1 MYVYREI
8 DGSYH
13 VGYFSGALKEG
24 AFVIESSFDN
34 PVDAAARVS
43 FLNGCNNSDHEA
55 RIQEYAS
62 KRPVTFLESKL
73 LEEITELQLAFW
85 HQKNK
90 GRNSS
95 EFLTELAHVE
105 LAIAFFRSRLQAEQN
120 TVIEAEK
127 ELKLGQC
134 EDRLKRD
141 IKRATLDN
149 NTDELSLYD
158 ILQAYFK
165 NEEDK
170 HA

>member
-1 MYVYREI
+1 MYVYRET
-8 DGSYH
+8 DDSYH
-13 VGYFSGALKEG
+13 VGYFCGSLQEK
-24 AFVIESSFDN
+24 AFVIESSFNN

-43 FLNGCNNSDHEA
+43 FLNGCNNSDHET
-55 RIQEYAS
+55 RIQEYAHR
-62 KRPVTFLESKL
+62 RPATFLESKL
-73 LEEITELQLAFW
+73 LEEITELQLAYW

-90 GRNSS
+90 GRDSS

-105 LAIAFFRSRLQAEQN
+105 LAIAFLRSRLQSDQN

-141 IKRATLDN
+141 IKRAALDN
-149 NTDELSLYD
+149 NTGELSIHD

-170 HA
+170 RA

>member
-1 MYVYREI
+1 MYIYRET
-8 DGSYH
+8 DGFYH
-13 VGYFSGALKEG
+13 AGYFSGALREG
-24 AFVIESSFDN
+24 AFVVESSFNN

-43 FLNGCNNSDHEA
+43 YLNGCNNAHEA
-55 RIQEYAS
+55 RVQEYAS

-90 GRNSS
+90 TRDTG

-105 LAIAFFRSRLQAEQN
+105 LAIAFFRSRLHAEQN
-120 TVIEAEK
+120 ASIQVEK

-141 IKRATLDN
+141 IKRATLDTN
-149 NTDELSLYD
+149 SEELSLHD
-158 ILQAYFK
+158 ILQAYYK

-170 HA
+170 HV